1 MAIRYDQLANQ
12 FDERYR
18 HQSFPGIQ
26 DWLRRLASSPV
37 ASRVL
42 EVGCGTGHWLNIL
55 SDLPIE
61 LIGIDPSCAM
71 LEKARARATRAGLV
85 CACAESIP
93 FQARS
98 FDLIFCINAFH
109 HFSDPNEFLRNSR
122 LLLRNGGRLA
132 VFGLDP
138 HAPGT
143 DWYLYDYFLR
153 VRVADLRRYPP
164 TIEIKR
170 LMAEAGFN
178 DLSAEPA
185 GRIQKTFTDNSVFQD
200 PFLVRQSTS
209 QLLLISEESYL
220 DGKRAIAAAVA
231 KASREGRPIF
241 FRVNLRLFVTVGA
254 ANGR

>member
-26 DWLRRLASSPV
+26 DWLRRLVSSPR
-37 ASRVL
+37 ASRIL
-42 EVGCGTGHWLNIL
+42 EVGSGTGHWLNIL

-93 FQARS
+93 LQARS
-98 FDLIFCINAFH
+98 FDLIFCVNAFH
-109 HFSDPNEFLRNSR
+109 HFSDPMKFLRNSR
-122 LLLRNGGRLA
+122 LLLRNSGRLA
-132 VFGLDP
+132 IFGLDP
-138 HAPGT
+138 HTPGS
-143 DWYLYDYFLR
+143 DWYLYDYFPG
-153 VRVADLRRYPP
+153 VRVADLRRHPP

-185 GRIQKTFTDNSVFQD
+185 ERIRKTFTDDSDFQD

-209 QLLLISEESYL
+209 HCS
-220 DGKRAIAAAVA
+220 
-231 KASREGRPIF
+231 
-241 FRVNLRLFVTVGA
+241 
-254 ANGR
+254 

>member
-26 DWLRRLASSPV
+26 DWLRRLASSPG
-37 ASRVL
+37 ASRIL

-61 LIGIDPSCAM
+61 LIGIDPSLAM
-71 LEKARARATRAGLV
+71 LEKARARATQVALV

-109 HFSDPNEFLRNSR
+109 HFSDPNKFLRNSR
-122 LLLRNGGRLA
+122 LLLGNGGRLA

-143 DWYLYDYFLR
+143 DWYLYDYLSGASTVSFL
-153 VRVADLRRYPP
+153 L
-164 TIEIKR
+164 
-170 LMAEAGFN
+170 N
-178 DLSAEPA
+178 H
-185 GRIQKTFTDNSVFQD
+185 
-200 PFLVRQSTS
+200 
-209 QLLLISEESYL
+209 
-220 DGKRAIAAAVA
+220 
-231 KASREGRPIF
+231 ASLG
-241 FRVNLRLFVTVGA
+241 VM
-254 ANGR
+254 

>member
-1 MAIRYDQLANQ
+1 MAIRYDQLANH

-18 HQSFPGIQ
+18 YQSFPGIQ
-26 DWLRRLASSPV
+26 DWLRRLASSSG

-85 CACAESIP
+85 CACSESIP

-98 FDLIFCINAFH
+98 FDLIFCVNAFH
-109 HFSDPNEFLRNSR
+109 HFSGPKKFLRNSR

-132 VFGLDP
+132 IFGLDP
-138 HAPGT
+138 HTPGS
-143 DWYLYDYFLR
+143 DWYLYDYFPG
-153 VRVADLRRYPP
+153 VRVADLRRHPP

-185 GRIQKTFTDNSVFQD
+185 ERIRKAFTDDSVFQD

-209 QLLLISEESYL
+209 HCS
-220 DGKRAIAAAVA
+220 
-231 KASREGRPIF
+231 
-241 FRVNLRLFVTVGA
+241 
-254 ANGR
+254 

>member
-1 MAIRYDQLANQ
+1 MAIRYDELANE

-26 DWLRRLASSPV
+26 ARLRRLATCPGTKKV
-37 ASRVL
+37 V

-55 SDLPIE
+55 SDLPVE
-61 LIGIDPSCAM
+61 LTGLDPSCAM

-85 CACAESIP
+85 CASAEGIP

-98 FDLIFCINAFH
+98 FDLIFCVDAFH
-109 HFSDPNEFLRNSR
+109 HFSNPKKFLRNSR
-122 LLLRNGGRLA
+122 LLLRNGARLA
-132 VFGLDP
+132 IFGLDP

-143 DWYLYDYFLR
+143 DWYLYDYFPG
-153 VRVADLRRYPP
+153 VRVADLRRYSP

-178 DLSAEPA
+178 HLSAEPA
-185 GRIQKTFTDNSVFQD
+185 ERIRKIFTDDSVFQD

-231 KASREGRPIF
+231 KASQEGRPIF

-254 ANGR
+254 ANGT